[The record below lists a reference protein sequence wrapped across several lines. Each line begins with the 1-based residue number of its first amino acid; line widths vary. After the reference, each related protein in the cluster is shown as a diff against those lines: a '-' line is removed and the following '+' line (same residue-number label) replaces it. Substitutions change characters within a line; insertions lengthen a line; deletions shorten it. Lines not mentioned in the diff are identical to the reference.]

1 MEDRAGR
8 KAVLLELVLDKTN
21 RQLGGID
28 RHIEFFEQVRQTADV
43 VLVTVG
49 DEQALDAVP
58 VLEHVGEV
66 RDDQIDTEHI
76 GIREHKAAVNEDH
89 VALAL
94 IQRNVLADLAEAA
107 QRADVHRDGRSGH
120 LKMLPG
126 SLDGARGAGPGGA
139 VRQPDRSGVQR
150 CSDSGAGGADAEP
163 GCSAR
168 RRSARQW
175 PGARGAGGGACAAR
189 WRRSHPGAWVC
200 AACGY
205 GAHSGRSGQAVRYFY
220 VLA

>member
-1 MEDRAGR
+1 MDRLNGEAAERDLLARADLMEDRAGR

-21 RQLGGID
+21 RQLGGVD

-94 IQRNVLADLAEAA
+94 VLFPAGFIAHIEAA
-107 QRADVHRDGRSGH
+107 
-120 LKMLPG
+120 
-126 SLDGARGAGPGGA
+126 AG
-139 VRQPDRSGVQR
+139 
-150 CSDSGAGGADAEP
+150 
-163 GCSAR
+163 
-168 RRSARQW
+168 
-175 PGARGAGGGACAAR
+175 
-189 WRRSHPGAWVC
+189 
-200 AACGY
+200 
-205 GAHSGRSGQAVRYFY
+205 
-220 VLA
+220 